1 MKERV
6 FDARRPR
13 QGSAPAGK
21 SLNPRTSSDFE
32 HLAALPKKLIRL

>member
-6 FDARRPR
+6 FDPRRTQARSCACGEIAESPT
-13 QGSAPAGK
+13 P
-21 SLNPRTSSDFE
+21 SDFE